1 MATVLLRT
9 VIIYFIFT
17 ISVRLVGKRQIGE
30 LQLSEFVT
38 MLMLSELAI
47 NCIQD
52 ISFPISYSLL
62 PMIFLLC
69 SEVII
74 SFLITKSRKMKNLFL
89 GAPNII
95 IKEGILNQRELAK
108 QRMSINEL
116 LSELRLKDI
125 DDISKVDYAIIEPN
139 GKLSVFEKKK
149 GGGSVDKT
157 DFCYAIIIDGEID
170 EGSLE
175 YLKIDE
181 NWIEKFLK
189 SKGYKL
195 NEIFLMTLTRDKK
208 SSIILKDKI

>member
-208 SSIILKDKI
+208 SNIILKDKV

>member
-52 ISFPISYSLL
+52 ISFPMSYSLL

-95 IKEGILNQRELAK
+95 IKEGILNQNELAK

-157 DFCYAIIIDGEID
+157 DFCYAIIVDGEVD
-170 EGSLE
+170 EGSLD
-175 YLKIDE
+175 YLKIDKY
-181 NWIEKFLK
+181 WIEKFLK

>member
-17 ISVRLVGKRQIGE
+17 ISIRLVGKRQIGE

-38 MLMLSELAI
+38 TLMLSELAI

-74 SFLITKSRKMKNLFL
+74 SFLVTKSRKVKKLFL

-95 IKEGILNQRELAK
+95 IKEGILNQRELSK

-116 LSELRLKDI
+116 LSELRLKNI
-125 DDISKVDYAIIEPN
+125 EDISKVDYAIIEQN

-149 GGGSVDKT
+149 DGERVDKT
-157 DFCYAIIIDGEID
+157 EFCYAIITDGEINKND
-170 EGSLE
+170 LNILQISEE
-175 YLKIDE
+175 WVNNY
-181 NWIEKFLK
+181 LK
-189 SKGYKL
+189 SKGYKA
-195 NEIFLMTLTRDKK
+195 EQIFLMTLTKDKK
-208 SSIILKDKI
+208 TNIILKENL

>member
-52 ISFPISYSLL
+52 ISFPMSYSLL

-95 IKEGILNQRELAK
+95 IKEGILNQNELAK

-149 GGGSVDKT
+149 GGG
-157 DFCYAIIIDGEID
+157 A
-170 EGSLE
+170 
-175 YLKIDE
+175 
-181 NWIEKFLK
+181 EK
-189 SKGYKL
+189 
-195 NEIFLMTLTRDKK
+195 RA
-208 SSIILKDKI
+208 

>member
-52 ISFPISYSLL
+52 ISFPMSYSLL

>member
-17 ISVRLVGKRQIGE
+17 LSVRLVGKRQIGE

-38 MLMLSELAI
+38 TLMLSELAI

-62 PMIFLLC
+62 PLIFLL
-69 SEVII
+69 SAEVII
-74 SFLITKSRKMKNLFL
+74 SFLVTKSKKIKKLFL

-95 IKEGILNQRELAK
+95 IKEGILNQKELSK

-125 DDISKVDYAIIEPN
+125 DDISMVDYAIIEQN

-149 GGGSVDKT
+149 GGGRVDKSQ
-157 DFCYAIIIDGEID
+157 FCYAIITDGELNEND
-170 EGSLE
+170 LE
-175 YLKIDE
+175 YLSIDKK
-181 NWIEKFLK
+181 WVDDYLK
-189 SKGYKL
+189 SKGYQM
-195 NEIFLMTLTRDKK
+195 EQIFLMTLTKDKK
-208 SSIILKDKI
+208 TNIILKEKI

>member
-9 VIIYFIFT
+9 VIIFFIFT
-17 ISVRLVGKRQIGE
+17 FSVRIVGKRQIGE

-38 MLMLSELAI
+38 TLMLSELAI

-52 ISFPISYSLL
+52 ISFPFSYSLF

-74 SFLITKSRKMKNLFL
+74 SFLITKSKKIKNLFL

-95 IKEGILNQRELAK
+95 IKEGIIDQKELLR

-125 DDISKVDYAIIEPN
+125 NDISKVDFAIIEQN
-139 GKLSVFEKKK
+139 GKLSVFEKKT
-149 GGGSVDKT
+149 GERVDKSQ
-157 DFCYAIIIDGEID
+157 FCYAVITDGEINRND
-170 EGSLE
+170 FE
-175 YLKIDE
+175 YLNIDE
-181 NWIEKFLK
+181 DWLCNFTR
-189 SKGYKL
+189 SKGYEL
-195 NEIFLMTLTRDKK
+195 NEIFLMTLTKDKK
-208 SSIILKDKI
+208 SNIILKDKK